1 MWKSQFITASLQE
14 EFQENFKKE
23 DASPVVSFSKVC
35 SRETRHETANSAD
48 SGELF
53 YFSGAPWQ
61 I

>member
-35 SRETRHETANSAD
+35 RRDPRQLAGD
-48 SGELF
+48 
-53 YFSGAPWQ
+53 